1 MLLWSKSIFSKN
13 FFNLSLDQGIN
24 IFVALII
31 TPILFQ
37 RLGDE
42 NFGLVNLALSIVV
55 LLTII
60 VSYGYNLNGPI
71 QIINNSKIKDQNL
84 IINQIL
90 SLRLIISLLIFL
102 LSIPFIIFFVDEN
115 LTKILIFSFFI
126 LLNES
131 LNPLFYLQGNNKIFP
146 QVLLN
151 FFSKSIYIFLI
162 INYVNNGDD
171 AYLVNFFYGLS
182 ITLIFTLFWINYSA
196 KNNFFI
202 LLISINKLKD
212 RLRENFQL
220 FLSSISTHFTIN
232 SPLIILS
239 FFTSNSELGRFTL
252 AFKVAFVVRSIPV
265 FFVQSGLQ
273 NASKIYNKSKTDYEN
288 YLSKYFKYGL
298 LITFLIAI
306 LMVLCSDLIIKFFAS
321 ENIQYS
327 SNILS
332 IMSFIPFLAMLN
344 FKNIIHM
351 LIKDYKALLNKA
363 TFYTLIFMILTS
375 IFLSYYFSGYG
386 LAFSLIL
393 TEIFSFFAHSI
404 LLKNVK

>member
-1 MLLWSKSIFSKN
+1 MFK
-13 FFNLSLDQGIN
+13 
-24 IFVALII
+24 V
-31 TPILFQ
+31 
-37 RLGDE
+37 
-42 NFGLVNLALSIVV
+42 
-55 LLTII
+55 
-60 VSYGYNLNGPI
+60 
-71 QIINNSKIKDQNL
+71 
-84 IINQIL
+84 
-90 SLRLIISLLIFL
+90 LIISLLIFL
-102 LSIPFIIFFVDEN
+102 LSIPFIIFFVDER

-131 LNPLFYLQGNNKIFP
+131 LNPLFYLQGKNKIFP

-171 AYLVNFFYGLS
+171 AYLVNLFYGLS
-182 ITLIFTLFWINYSA
+182 ISVIFTFFWINYSV

-239 FFTSNSELGRFTL
+239 FFTSSSELGRFTL

-273 NASKIYNKSKTDYEN
+273 NASKIYNKSKTDYKN
-288 YLSKYFKYGL
+288 YLLKYFTYGL
-298 LITFLIAI
+298 IITFLLAI
-306 LMVLCSDLIIKFFAS
+306 LMVFCSDIIIKFFAS

-344 FKNIIHM
+344 FQNIIHM

-363 TFYTLIFMILTS
+363 TFYTLIFMILS
-375 IFLSYYFSGYG
+375 SVILSYYFFGYG
-386 LAFSLIL
+386 LAIALIL

>member
-1 MLLWSKSIFSKN
+1 MFTWTKSIFSKN

-24 IFVALII
+24 ILVALIV

-37 RLGDE
+37 SLGDE

-71 QIINNSKIKDQNL
+71 QIINTRKVKNQNQ

-90 SLRLIISLLIFL
+90 SLRLIISLIIFL
-102 LSIPFIIFFVDEN
+102 VGIPFIILFVDER
-115 LTKILIFSFFI
+115 LTKILIFSFLI

-131 LNPLFYLQGNNKIFP
+131 LNPLFYLQGNNQIFP

-162 INYVNNGDD
+162 ITYVKNSDD

-182 ITLIFTLFWINYSA
+182 ITFVFTLFWIKYSL

-202 LLISINKLKD
+202 LFISINKLKD
-212 RLRENFQL
+212 RLTENFQL
-220 FLSSISTHFTIN
+220 FLSSVSTHFTIN

-273 NASKIYNKSKTDYEN
+273 NASKIYSKSKIDYDN
-288 YLSKYFKYGL
+288 YVLKYFKYGL
-298 LITFLIAI
+298 LITFLLAI
-306 LMVLCSDLIIKFFAS
+306 LMVFCSDLIIKFFANES
-321 ENIQYS
+321 IKYS

-332 IMSFIPFLAMLN
+332 VMSFIPFLAMLN

-351 LIKDYKALLNKA
+351 LVKDYKDLLNKA

-386 LAFSLIL
+386 LAFALIL
-393 TEIFSFFAHSI
+393 TEIFSFFVHST

>member
-1 MLLWSKSIFSKN
+1 MV
-13 FFNLSLDQGIN
+13 G
-24 IFVALII
+24 
-31 TPILFQ
+31 
-37 RLGDE
+37 
-42 NFGLVNLALSIVV
+42 
-55 LLTII
+55 
-60 VSYGYNLNGPI
+60 
-71 QIINNSKIKDQNL
+71 
-84 IINQIL
+84 
-90 SLRLIISLLIFL
+90 
-102 LSIPFIIFFVDEN
+102 IPFIILFVDER
-115 LTKILIFSFFI
+115 LTKILIFSFLI

-131 LNPLFYLQGNNKIFP
+131 LNPLFYLQGNNQIFP

-162 INYVNNGDD
+162 ITYVKNSDD

-182 ITLIFTLFWINYSA
+182 ITFVFTLFWIKYSL

-202 LLISINKLKD
+202 LFISINKLKD
-212 RLRENFQL
+212 RLTENFQL
-220 FLSSISTHFTIN
+220 FLSSVSTHFTIN

-273 NASKIYNKSKTDYEN
+273 NASKIYSKSKIDYDN
-288 YLSKYFKYGL
+288 YVLKYFKYGL
-298 LITFLIAI
+298 LITFLLAI
-306 LMVLCSDLIIKFFAS
+306 LMVFCSDLIIKFFANES
-321 ENIQYS
+321 IKYS

-332 IMSFIPFLAMLN
+332 VMSFIPFLAMLN

-351 LIKDYKALLNKA
+351 LVKDYKDLLNKA

-386 LAFSLIL
+386 LAFALIL
-393 TEIFSFFAHSI
+393 TEIFSFFVHST